1 MACEVISGF
10 NNNSACDSQ
19 AGVKQWYVAS
29 TANIASKT
37 VVAGAVT
44 AISMVATKKF
54 WPITLDMQQSF
65 FNDQA
70 IGSRENASYAREHS
84 ATMKLA
90 GNTASDIVALED
102 MGRGRV
108 TLIAS
113 LQDGTLEVLG
123 LKNGMK
129 MLENRTS
136 GQAMEDFNGNELVF
150 SGKEPSKAPK
160 IGVGLIAALIA

>member
-1 MACEVISGF
+1 MACEVVSGF

-29 TANIASKT
+29 TVNIASKT
-37 VVAGAVT
+37 VTAGAIT
-44 AISMVATKKF
+44 AITMVATKKF
-54 WPITLDMQQSF
+54 YAITLDMQQSF

-70 IGSRENASYAREHS
+70 IGSRENASYAREQS

-90 GNTASDIVALED
+90 GNTASDIVALEAL
-102 MGRGRV
+102 GQGRV
-108 TLIAS
+108 TLIAA
-113 LQDGTLEVLG
+113 LQDGTYEVLG
-123 LKNGMK
+123 LTNGMK

-160 IGVGLIAALIA
+160 IAIGLIAALIA

>member
-10 NNNSACDSQ
+10 NNGSACDSQ

-29 TANIASKT
+29 TANIVSMAVT
-37 VVAGAVT
+37 AGAVT
-44 AISMVATKKF
+44 AVTMVATKKF
-54 WPITLDMQQSF
+54 YAITLDMQQSF

-108 TLIAS
+108 TLIAA
-113 LQDGTLEVLG
+113 LQDGTYEVLG
-123 LKNGMK
+123 LTNGMK

-160 IGVGLIAALIA
+160 IAIGVITPLL

>member
-29 TANIASKT
+29 TANIVSMAVT
-37 VVAGAVT
+37 AGAVT
-44 AISMVATKKF
+44 AVTMVATKKF
-54 WPITLDMQQSF
+54 YAITLDMQQSF

-70 IGSRENASYAREHS
+70 IGSRENASYAREQS

-108 TLIAS
+108 TLIAA
-113 LQDGTLEVLG
+113 LQDGTYEVLG
-123 LKNGMK
+123 VKNGMK

-160 IGVGLIAALIA
+160 IAIGVITPLL

>member
-1 MACEVISGF
+1 MACEVVSGF

-37 VVAGAVT
+37 VVAGAIT
-44 AISMVATKKF
+44 AIAMVATKKF
-54 WPITLDMQQSF
+54 FPITLDMQQSF

-102 MGRGRV
+102 MGKGRV
-108 TLIAS
+108 TLIAA
-113 LQDGTLEVLG
+113 LQDGTYEVLG
-123 LKNGMK
+123 LTNGMK

-160 IGVGLIAALIA
+160 IALGLITSLI

>member
-10 NNNSACDSQ
+10 NNGSACDSQ

-29 TANIASKT
+29 TANIVT
-37 VVAGAVT
+37 IEVVAGAVT
-44 AISMVATKKF
+44 VMTMVSTKKF
-54 WPITLDMQQSF
+54 YPITLDMQQSF

-90 GNTASDIVALED
+90 GNTAADIVALED

-108 TLIAS
+108 TLIAA
-113 LQDGTLEVLG
+113 LQDGTYEVLG
-123 LKNGMK
+123 LTNGMK

-160 IGVGLIAALIA
+160 IAIGVITPLL